1 MTIQIRDAWPDRATY
16 TPGEQAHINV
26 ALAQIGGESA
36 RIDVQARLTW
46 LHQFMSETNDELTLA
61 ADAETVIAITLA
73 LPSVSFRGYGV
84 TITARDAHGDVVA
97 QRSTALDVLDS
108 WPQAPRYGFLSEFS
122 PDDAAAEAHVDNLS
136 RYHINVAQ
144 FYDWMWRHYD
154 LMPPSDE
161 FTDALGRKLSL
172 RTVRAKVAACRSHG
186 MAAYGYA
193 AVYGAEPEYT
203 VSHAD
208 EVVYDA
214 QGKPYSLADL
224 FYIMNIAPGG
234 SWRARI
240 LATMRDAV
248 RDVPFDGLHL
258 DQYGFP
264 RESVFDAVGRPYDFP
279 TDFSSFIDE
288 ARSSVQQPDRDVGVI
303 FNAVENWPI
312 EQVAATTQDAV
323 YIEVWPP
330 FIGYEHLQWLIL
342 NAQRLAPSRQ
352 VIIAAYMKSLG
363 ETTEATQDA
372 AEAATR
378 FTSAAIWAN
387 GGFHLLMGEQDAA
400 LHDPY
405 YVTHTVMRPAFAR
418 TMRAYYDFVVR
429 YLNVLS
435 DRRFSPLLTE
445 PPRDASIVIEG
456 QRVTT
461 EASAGAIWAV
471 ERAMPGYLTIS
482 LINLLDAP
490 STDWNAPAVPPAAL
504 TNFTTRLRLTQ
515 PQAVRGVYAA
525 TPDDGIGEMVALSH
539 STKQI
544 ADGVVEI
551 TFETP
556 SLHYWTLLVVE
567 FEQSQSQSQHEGGN
581 A

>member
-1 MTIQIRDAWPDRATY
+1 MTITIRDVWPDRATY
-16 TPGEQAHINV
+16 TPGESARIKV
-26 ALAQIGGESA
+26 ALSQTSSQPA
-36 RIDVQARLTW
+36 RIDVWAHLTW
-46 LHQFMSETNDELTLA
+46 LHQSIGETHAEVTLD
-61 ADAETVIAITLA
+61 ADAENVIALPVA
-73 LPSVSFRGYGV
+73 LPETSFRGYGV
-84 TITARDAHGDVVA
+84 TITVRDGTGEVAARK
-97 QRSTALDVLDS
+97 STALDVLDS

-122 PDDAAAEAHVDNLS
+122 PDDSAAEAHVDALS

-154 LMPPSDE
+154 LMPPTDE

-172 RTVRAKVAACRSHG
+172 RTVRAKVAACHRYG
-186 MAAYGYA
+186 IAAYGYA

-203 VSHAD
+203 ESHAD

-214 QGKPYSLADL
+214 EGKPYSLADL
-224 FYIMNIAPGG
+224 FYIMNIAPNGT
-234 SWRARI
+234 WRARM

-264 RESVFDAVGRPYDFP
+264 RESVFDADGRPYDFP
-279 TDFSSFIDE
+279 TDFPSFIDE
-288 ARSSVQQPDRDVGVI
+288 ARTAVQQPGREVGVI

-330 FIGYEHLQWLIL
+330 FVGYEHLQSLIHT
-342 NAQRLAPSRQ
+342 AKRLAPSKQ
-352 VIIAAYMKSLG
+352 VILAAYMKPLG
-363 ETTEATQDA
+363 EATATTQAA

-387 GGFHLLMGEQDAA
+387 GGFHLLMGEQNAA

-405 YVTHTVMRPAFAR
+405 YVTHTVMRPEFAES
-418 TMRAYYDFVVR
+418 MRAYYDFVTR

-435 DRRFSPLLTE
+435 DRRLTPILDE
-445 PPRDASIVIEG
+445 PSHNSNVTIEG
-456 QRVTT
+456 RRVTT
-461 EASAGAIWAV
+461 SATAGAVWAV
-471 ERAMPGYLTIS
+471 ERAMPGYLTVS
-482 LINLLDAP
+482 LINLLAAS
-490 STDWNAPAVPPAAL
+490 STEWNAPAAEPTAL
-504 TNFTTRLRLTQ
+504 AGLTTHMRLTQ
-515 PQAVRGVYAA
+515 PATIRGVYAA
-525 TPDDGIGEMVALSH
+525 TPDDGNGEMTPLPF
-539 STKQI
+539 STDQI
-544 ADGVVEI
+544 ADGAVEV

-556 SLHYWTLLVVE
+556 SLQYWTLLVVE
-567 FEQSQSQSQHEGGN
+567 FEQSQSQHEEEN